1 MGMKVIAETHKKASA
16 NAFVENLCWAI
27 VGLDYE
33 DVDLGS
39 IASELR
45 FRAELIEDLINS
57 CPGSESIDETPAER
71 KC

>member
-1 MGMKVIAETHKKASA
+1 MGKKVIAETHKKASV
-16 NAFVENLCWAI
+16 NASVENLCWAI

-45 FRAELIEDLINS
+45 FRADLIEDLIKS
-57 CPGSESIDETPAER
+57 CPGTESIDETPAER